1 MFPSYIT
8 STVFLTSTSPIN
20 SSTSIPSTTL
30 VPSTTLLP
38 SSNPTPD
45 PGPNAHVVDLT
56 AADTYWPS
64 ESHSISY
71 NVSSVY
77 FQSNDG
83 PFNISISWDGCDP
96 PTCWVLNRNFY
107 NRVTP
112 GSYKGANDFKLDVSS
127 IGWYFDP
134 ILWNVTLDVAKGSTA
149 GYECDAE
156 EADSGKTLTCTL
168 EGKGLDEGLNR
179 EWAKW
184 YYQDAVIPSP
194 LC

>member
-83 PFNISISWDGCDP
+83 PFNISISW
-96 PTCWVLNRNFY
+96 NFY

-149 GYECDAE
+149 GT
-156 EADSGKTLTCTL
+156 STPRPTLTESDEILCTL
-168 EGKGLDEGLNR
+168 CNVKLVSMLDHGRN
-179 EWAKW
+179 W
-184 YYQDAVIPSP
+184 SP
-194 LC
+194 ALELVDDVHI